1 MGYLKDI
8 VEYGRTTERDR
19 QRLVQTYRQTE
30 AAYIVVGTLV
40 MAALLCGLIW
50 LGHRD
55 AKGWESGKQ
64 ERAKKSGTALVM
76 NREEWIR

>member
-1 MGYLKDI
+1 MGYLREI

-19 QRLVQTYRQTE
+19 EKLVKSYRQTE

-55 AKGWESGKQ
+55 SQGWESSKAKRARTAVCSTIEQ
-64 ERAKKSGTALVM
+64 EA
-76 NREEWIR
+76 WIK

>member
-1 MGYLKDI
+1 MGYLREI

-19 QRLVQTYRQTE
+19 EKLVKSYRQTE

-40 MAALLCGLIW
+40 LAALLCGLIW

-55 AKGWESGKQ
+55 AQGWESSKAKQ
-64 ERAKKSGTALVM
+64 AKTAVCAVVERES
-76 NREEWIR
+76 WIR